1 MAAIDDAIATIGQ
14 WVDDGVVRGASAAV
28 WHRGE
33 VIATH
38 VAGES
43 APGRPVDDDT
53 LFALASVSKPIS
65 VAAILLVLAREGVD
79 LDTPLVDILPDFA
92 EADDPLAEDVWPQLE
107 ALRDRV
113 TLRQLLC
120 HTSGLPENV
129 GVKRLRMSSLPSLDT
144 IVDVMCK
151 LPLQSAPGE
160 ELRYSN
166 AGTALAARAAARI
179 DGRDFHTILQREI
192 LDAAELDG
200 IATRPAP
207 SLDERIVDVQNA
219 PGAGGPSESY
229 NSRYW
234 RDLGLPWGGYF
245 GTTLAVLRFASS
257 FLPDQPAPLPAE
269 LRAEMI
275 VDQTGGVP
283 GGVHSA
289 GMRWERGAWGFG
301 WEVKDGK
308 RNHWTG
314 TRTSERTWCHWGQ
327 AGTLVW
333 LDPDRQLAA
342 AMFANRT
349 VTNAWPLR
357 PPRWATIS
365 DAIIAAMET

>member
-1 MAAIDDAIATIGQ
+1 MAAIDDAIATIEQ
-14 WVDDGVVRGASAAV
+14 WVDDGAVGGASAAV

-38 VAGES
+38 SAG
-43 APGRPVDDDT
+43 AAAAGRPVDDET

-65 VAAILLVLAREGVD
+65 VAAIMLVLAREGID
-79 LDTPLVDILPDFA
+79 LDTPLLDILPDFA
-92 EADDPLAEDVWPQLE
+92 EVNDPLAEDVWPQLE
-107 ALRDRV
+107 VLRDRV

-144 IVDVMCK
+144 IIDAMCT
-151 LPLQSAPGE
+151 LPLRSAPGE

-166 AGTALAARAAARI
+166 AGTALAARAVARI

-192 LDAAELDG
+192 LDPADLGG
-200 IATRPAP
+200 IAMRPAT
-207 SLDERIVDVQNA
+207 SLDERIAHVDDA

-234 RDLGLPWGGYF
+234 RDLGIPWGGYF
-245 GTTLAVLRFASS
+245 GTTLDVLRFASS
-257 FLPDQPAPLPAE
+257 FLADQPAPLPLE
-269 LRAEMI
+269 LRDEMV

-283 GGVHSA
+283 GGVNSA
-289 GMRWERGAWGFG
+289 GVRWERGAWGFG
-301 WEVKDGK
+301 WEVKGSK
-308 RNHWTG
+308 RSHWTG
-314 TRTSERTWCHWGQ
+314 RSTSERTWCHWGQ

-333 LDPDRQLAA
+333 LDPDRQLGA
-342 AMFANRT
+342 AMFGNRA

-357 PPRWATIS
+357 PARWATLS